1 MITLSWFQDPPLGL
15 GASASTVNGPPDAAT
30 FFRWPSAK
38 KPRNFAS
45 ADQKGNEA
53 PSVPSSFLAARSL
66 KECTQIESFSFGP
79 RAQNA
84 TAVPSGEIAGG
95 PEKSPVKS
103 KPVSAGGGR
112 YDRSASAGARSR
124 KFDQTSPASSAATT
138 AAHSRRSR
146 NRRRRLPGGAVL
158 MLEPPLAIQRN
169 SRAMSAAFC
178 QRDSGSFARQS
189 WTT

>member
-79 RAQNA
+79 QAQNA
-84 TAVPSGEIAGG
+84 TAVP
-95 PEKSPVKS
+95 PP
-103 KPVSAGGGR
+103 
-112 YDRSASAGARSR
+112 R

-178 QRDSGSFARQS
+178 QRDSGSFSRQS